1 MRTAAPSIVP
11 LFRSEMQLRL
21 LALLLLQPERRWT
34 LQELATSLGAPPSS
48 VHRELGRAEDSGIVL
63 RDASLRPHRF
73 RAATED
79 SFYEP
84 LVLLLRRSVGVEEA
98 LHVVLADR
106 PDVLAAVIYGSWS
119 SDSRRP
125 DSDVDVLVVGD
136 ADLRDLRRQLRP
148 IGKSVGRTLDLT
160 VLAPDEFRRL
170 VQDRSSFARR
180 ILEAPTIP
188 LVGDLV
194 SIAAGD

>member
-1 MRTAAPSIVP
+1 
-11 LFRSEMQLRL
+11 MQLRL

-34 LQELATSLGAPPSS
+34 LQELAGTLGAPASS
-48 VHRELGRAEDSGIVL
+48 VHRELGRAEDGGIVL
-63 RDASLRPHRF
+63 RDASGRPHRF

-84 LVLLLRRSVGVEEA
+84 LALLLRRSVGLEEA
-98 LHVVLADR
+98 LRAALSDR
-106 PDVLAAVIYGSWS
+106 TDVLAAVIYGSWA

-148 IGKSVGRTLDLT
+148 IGKSAGRTLDLT
-160 VLAPDEFRRL
+160 VLAPAEFRRL
-170 VQDRSSFARR
+170 VQDRSSFTQR
-180 ILEAPTIP
+180 ILEAATTP
-188 LVGDLV
+188 LVGDLG
-194 SIAAGD
+194 SIAVR